1 MDYRY
6 HTAIAPG
13 GASQVRPR
21 RALSLSLA
29 VLAAT
34 GGVGCWAVAARAQEV
49 GQAQGAAG
57 VQKGQ
62 VLVTT
67 QQLNLRVRRQSD
79 GVEVVIEG
87 VGSAPELQQTT
98 RGTVWLGRLLTSRP
112 AALPGGGQRL
122 SVPEA
127 GFQSLS
133 LVGAGQVFEL
143 QVTPIPGYP
152 LGRPV
157 VSADGRDLILSF
169 ASSGQAS
176 QQTSSLDLR
185 RPGRVSEPTAAYV
198 PPLQPRAVA
207 PPVGDMAVGT
217 MLLTNSSYLNV
228 SGPPVTMTLR
238 KAPARDVLM
247 ALSRLGGY
255 GFVFVED
262 SNKADNAAG
271 TNGSASTLPI
281 SISFRN
287 ENYGQAV
294 NSALLAAGLQGKR
307 QGNTILAGTNVMGKS
322 FGAQLSKVYRLNQ
335 VNANSAADYLAN
347 LGAQVTKTN
356 TINTAITAGAN
367 PNTTAIGASNLATTT
382 SSRQTKVESYSAGTG
397 PLQGLIATT
406 DSRLSTITLVGEPR
420 LVTVAE
426 SYLRQLD
433 LRQRQ
438 VALSVK
444 ILDITLGNNATIDN
458 SFAFKFGNSFIISE
472 SGQLLAQFGRDQPIA
487 GTPPTGSTTTTTV
500 NTSNSGDDTS
510 ISSTN
515 TSNAS
520 GNSSLSSLGS
530 SNSGFDTSNSN
541 QSGSNSSVTLRSNE
555 FSNFS
560 DAQISSIANE
570 LNLEVPG
577 QSTYNPANRS
587 FTFTPS
593 IGTGTATLLDSIA
606 SNLQSTITRLT
617 GIDRSNIDTTIVSR
631 SNSSFLND
639 RSSGSRAN
647 NFFSGSESSRSN
659 PSNSFAGNRSTT
671 TTTSTNTVPIGGTPG
686 KPADNFV
693 NFLNA
698 QIVSASTKVLASPT
712 LILSENADELRKGE
726 DTQGINIANLSRGGS
741 GGSGGGGGSSDNN
754 ANIGRTK
761 ANESFVT
768 VGEQVITNFEVS
780 TSSNFGNVVTCTA
793 ELGIAGLT
801 FGARVSKIDDNGFV
815 TFSMSPAIT
824 ATVRQ
829 QEVPGCGFV
838 DILAVRRLDTG
849 SARVRDGQ
857 TLIMTGVISD
867 ADRQEVTKWPILGDV
882 PVIGQFFRNSNN
894 IRAKRELVILVTP
907 RIINDNEGG
916 TFGYGYQPGTSDSRR
931 LLTDPNSPL
940 RSQP

>member
-1 MDYRY
+1 
-6 HTAIAPG
+6 
-13 GASQVRPR
+13 
-21 RALSLSLA
+21 
-29 VLAAT
+29 
-34 GGVGCWAVAARAQEV
+34 
-49 GQAQGAAG
+49 
-57 VQKGQ
+57 
-62 VLVTT
+62 
-67 QQLNLRVRRQSD
+67 
-79 GVEVVIEG
+79 
-87 VGSAPELQQTT
+87 
-98 RGTVWLGRLLTSRP
+98 
-112 AALPGGGQRL
+112 
-122 SVPEA
+122 
-127 GFQSLS
+127 
-133 LVGAGQVFEL
+133 VFEL
-143 QVTPIPGYP
+143 QITPIPGYP

-238 KAPARDVLM
+238 NAPARDVLM

-255 GFVFVED
+255 GFVFIED

-271 TNGSASTLPI
+271 LNVPASTLPI

-287 ENYGQAV
+287 ENYGQAF

-307 QGNTILAGTNVMGKS
+307 QGNTILAGTNVLGKS

-356 TINTAITAGAN
+356 TINTAVTEGAN
-367 PNTTAIGASNLATTT
+367 PNTTAVGASNLATTT

-438 VALSVK
+438 VALAVK
-444 ILDITLGNNATIDN
+444 ILDVSLGNNAAIDN
-458 SFAFKFGNSFIISE
+458 SFAVRWGNNFIVNDQGQMVGAFGS
-472 SGQLLAQFGRDQPIA
+472 LLPPKTDAFGRGYPIDTRLEVDENGKITYEAPTGVNLNGGAQFGTSPYPSDPNVSVFRD
-487 GTPPTGSTTTTTV
+487 GTKRNPG
-500 NTSNSGDDTS
+500 
-510 ISSTN
+510 
-515 TSNAS
+515 
-520 GNSSLSSLGS
+520 LSYY
-530 SNSGFDTSNSN
+530 
-541 QSGSNSSVTLRSNE
+541 
-555 FSNFS
+555 
-560 DAQISSIANE
+560 
-570 LNLEVPG
+570 P
-577 QSTYNPANRS
+577 
-587 FTFTPS
+587 
-593 IGTGTATLLDSIA
+593 
-606 SNLQSTITRLT
+606 
-617 GIDRSNIDTTIVSR
+617 
-631 SNSSFLND
+631 
-639 RSSGSRAN
+639 N
-647 NFFSGSESSRSN
+647 NFY
-659 PSNSFAGNRSTT
+659 
-671 TTTSTNTVPIGGTPG
+671 
-686 KPADNFV
+686 NFV
-693 NFLNA
+693 NATIRSSN
-698 QIVSASTKVLASPT
+698 TKVLASPT
-712 LILSENADELRKGE
+712 LILSENAEELRRGE
-726 DTQGINIANLSRGGS
+726 DTLAINIANLSS
-741 GGSGGGGGSSDNN
+741 GGSDSSSNSSGSDNN
-754 ANIGRTK
+754 AIIGRTK
-761 ANESFVT
+761 ANESYVT
-768 VGEQVITNFEVS
+768 VGEQVITNYKV
-780 TSSNFGNVVTCTA
+780 TTGTNGNGNSC
-793 ELGIAGLT
+793 EPKFGIAGLT

-824 ATVRQ
+824 AALGKQPVA
-829 QEVPGCGFV
+829 GCGLI

-867 ADRQEVTKWPILGDV
+867 ADRQEVSKWPILGDV
-882 PVIGQFFRNSNN
+882 PIIGQFFRSSNN
-894 IRAKRELVILVTP
+894 NRAKRELVILVTP

-916 TFGYGYQPGTSDSRR
+916 NFGYGYQPGTNDSRR
-931 LLTDPNSPL
+931 FLADPNAPL

>member
-1 MDYRY
+1 MPRLRCHPMDYRY
-6 HTAIAPG
+6 LAAIAPG
-13 GASQVRPR
+13 VASQVRP

-34 GGVGCWAVAARAQEV
+34 GGVGGWAAAARAQDV

-62 VLVTT
+62 VIVPT

-87 VGSAPELQQTT
+87 VGAAPELQQTT

-176 QQTSSLDLR
+176 QRTSRLDLR

-238 KAPARDVLM
+238 NAPARDVLM

-262 SNKADNAAG
+262 SKKGDNAAP
-271 TNGSASTLPI
+271 NVFASQLPI

-287 ENYGQAV
+287 ENYGQAL
-294 NSALLAAGLQGKR
+294 NSALLAAGLQAKR
-307 QGNTILAGTNVMGKS
+307 QGNTILAGPSVLGKT

-335 VNANSAADYLAN
+335 VSANSAADYLAN
-347 LGAQVTKTN
+347 LGAQVKKTYEV
-356 TINTAITAGAN
+356 
-367 PNTTAIGASNLATTT
+367 TTAVSTGIGQGNNVALSAASSTTVYDST
-382 SSRQTKVESYSAGTG
+382 SEVKSYGADAG
-397 PLQGLIATT
+397 PLLGLLVTT
-406 DSRLSTITLVGEPR
+406 DPRLATITLVGEPR
-420 LVTVAE
+420 VVTVAE

-444 ILDITLGNNATIDN
+444 IMDVSLGNNAAIDN
-458 SFAFKFGNSFIISE
+458 SFAVRWGNNFIVNDQ
-472 SGQLLAQFGRDQPIA
+472 GQMVGAFNSLLPPRTDAFGRSYPNDVTFEIDEQGRITA
-487 GTPPTGSTTTTTV
+487 EAPTGINVSGGAQRG
-500 NTSNSGDDTS
+500 TSPYPSQPDAS
-510 ISSTN
+510 IFKEATKRN
-515 TSNAS
+515 
-520 GNSSLSSLGS
+520 
-530 SNSGFDTSNSN
+530 
-541 QSGSNSSVTLRSNE
+541 
-555 FSNFS
+555 
-560 DAQISSIANE
+560 
-570 LNLEVPG
+570 PG
-577 QSTYNPANRS
+577 LAYNR
-587 FTFTPS
+587 
-593 IGTGTATLLDSIA
+593 
-606 SNLQSTITRLT
+606 
-617 GIDRSNIDTTIVSR
+617 
-631 SNSSFLND
+631 
-639 RSSGSRAN
+639 N
-647 NFFSGSESSRSN
+647 NFY
-659 PSNSFAGNRSTT
+659 
-671 TTTSTNTVPIGGTPG
+671 
-686 KPADNFV
+686 NFV
-693 NFLNA
+693 NATIRSSN
-698 QIVSASTKVLASPT
+698 TKVLASPT
-712 LILSENADELRKGE
+712 LILSENAEELRKGE
-726 DTQGINIANLSRGGS
+726 DTLPINIASLSS
-741 GGSGGGGGSSDNN
+741 GGSGNNSSSSSSSGSDNN
-754 ANIGRTK
+754 ATIGRTK
-761 ANESFVT
+761 ANESYVT
-768 VGEQVITNFEVS
+768 VGEQVITNYTV
-780 TSSNFGNVVTCTA
+780 TTGTQGNGNSCQPTF
-793 ELGIAGLT
+793 GIAGLT
-801 FGARVSKIDDNGFV
+801 FGARISKIDDNGFV

-824 ATVRQ
+824 AALRQ
-829 QEVPGCGFV
+829 QVVPGCGPIDV
-838 DILAVRRLDTG
+838 LAVRRLDTG

-867 ADRQEVTKWPILGDV
+867 ADRQEVSKWPILGDV
-882 PVIGQFFRNSNN
+882 PIIGQFFRSSNN
-894 IRAKRELVILVTP
+894 NRAKRELVIMVTP

-916 TFGYGYQPGTSDSRR
+916 NFGYGYQPGTNDTRR
-931 LLTDPNSPL
+931 FLADPNAPL

>member
-6 HTAIAPG
+6 HTDIAPG

-34 GGVGCWAVAARAQEV
+34 GGVGCWAVAARAQDV
-49 GQAQGAAG
+49 AQAPQGAAG

-169 ASSGQAS
+169 AASGQAS
-176 QQTSSLDLR
+176 QQTSRLDLR

-238 KAPARDVLM
+238 NAPARDVLM

-347 LGAQVTKTN
+347 LGASVTKTN
-356 TINTAITAGAN
+356 TINTAITEGAN
-367 PNTTAIGASNLATTT
+367 PNTTAVGASNLATTT

-444 ILDITLGNNATIDN
+444 ILDISLGNNATMEN
-458 SFAFKFGNSFIISE
+458 SFAVRWGNSFIVNNRGEMVANYGDYQPPSSPE
-472 SGQLLAQFGRDQPIA
+472 GGLPGSYSAAPRTTPLVGTGALTTTDPGFFDQLNNVPYPGA
-487 GTPPTGSTTTTTV
+487 TTTTINGRQFFLRPSFGQYGNPLQPGLSEFTPGEPATPDRFITNPQTGEVTV
-500 NTSNSGDDTS
+500 IPGTVGTADRYTR
-510 ISSTN
+510 SS
-515 TSNAS
+515 
-520 GNSSLSSLGS
+520 
-530 SNSGFDTSNSN
+530 
-541 QSGSNSSVTLRSNE
+541 
-555 FSNFS
+555 
-560 DAQISSIANE
+560 
-570 LNLEVPG
+570 
-577 QSTYNPANRS
+577 PANFAYPRNQL
-587 FTFTPS
+587 FDY
-593 IGTGTATLLDSIA
+593 IRA
-606 SNLQSTITRLT
+606 TIT
-617 GIDRSNIDTTIVSR
+617 
-631 SNSSFLND
+631 SS
-639 RSSGSRAN
+639 
-647 NFFSGSESSRSN
+647 
-659 PSNSFAGNRSTT
+659 
-671 TTTSTNTVPIGGTPG
+671 
-686 KPADNFV
+686 
-693 NFLNA
+693 
-698 QIVSASTKVLASPT
+698 STKVLASPT
-712 LILSENADELRKGE
+712 LILSENSEELRKGE
-726 DTQGINIANLSRGGS
+726 DTLALNIANLSS
-741 GGSGGGGGSSDNN
+741 GGSGNNSSSSGSSGSDNN
-754 ANIGRTK
+754 ATIGRTK
-761 ANESFVT
+761 ANESYVT
-768 VGEQVITNFEVS
+768 VGEQVITNYTV
-780 TSSNFGNVVTCTA
+780 TTGTNGNGNSCQP
-793 ELGIAGLT
+793 EFGIAGLT

-824 ATVRQ
+824 AALRQ
-829 QEVPGCGFV
+829 QPVAGCGLV

-867 ADRQEVTKWPILGDV
+867 ADRQEVSKWPILGDV
-882 PVIGQFFRNSNN
+882 PIIGQFFRSSNN
-894 IRAKRELVILVTP
+894 NRAKRELVILVTP

-916 TFGYGYQPGTSDSRR
+916 NFGYGYQPGTNDTRR
-931 LLTDPNSPL
+931 FLADPNSPL

>member
-1 MDYRY
+1 MPRLRCHPMDHRY
-6 HTAIAPG
+6 LAAIAPG
-13 GASQVRPR
+13 VASQVLRP

-34 GGVGCWAVAARAQEV
+34 GGVGCWAAAARAQDV
-49 GQAQGAAG
+49 AQAQGAAG

-62 VLVTT
+62 VIVTT

-87 VGSAPELQQTT
+87 VGAAPELQQTT
-98 RGTVWLGRLLTSRP
+98 RGAVWLGRLLTSRP

-143 QVTPIPGYP
+143 QITPIPGYP

-228 SGPPVTMTLR
+228 SGPPIDMNLNNADARVVLKTLSQ
-238 KAPARDVLM
+238 K
-247 ALSRLGGY
+247 GGY

-262 SNKADNAAG
+262 TNKADNAGA
-271 TNGSASTLPI
+271 AAPKYPI
-281 SISFRN
+281 SILFRN
-287 ENYGQAV
+287 ENYAQAI

-307 QGNTILAGTNVMGKS
+307 QGNTILAGPNVLGKS

-347 LGAQVTKTN
+347 LGASVKKTN
-356 TINTAITAGAN
+356 TVSTAITAGAN
-367 PNTTAIGASNLATTT
+367 PNTTAVGARNLATTT
-382 SSRQTKVESYSAGTG
+382 SSRQTKVDSYSAGSG

-444 ILDITLGNNATIDN
+444 ILDISLGNNATMEN
-458 SFAFKFGNSFIISE
+458 SFAVRWGNSFIVNNRGEMVANYGDYQPPSTAEAGLPGAYSAAPRTTPLVGTGALTTTDAGFFDKLDNVPYPGATSDVNGNQFFNRPSYGQYGNPLQPGLSRFTPGRPPTIIRNTITNQPILDAN
-472 SGQLLAQFGRDQPIA
+472 GQLQFEND
-487 GTPPTGSTTTTTV
+487 GTPDTYERSSPTKFAYPR
-500 NTSNSGDDTS
+500 NQ
-510 ISSTN
+510 
-515 TSNAS
+515 
-520 GNSSLSSLGS
+520 L
-530 SNSGFDTSNSN
+530 FDYI
-541 QSGSNSSVTLRSNE
+541 R
-555 FSNFS
+555 
-560 DAQISSIANE
+560 A
-570 LNLEVPG
+570 
-577 QSTYNPANRS
+577 
-587 FTFTPS
+587 
-593 IGTGTATLLDSIA
+593 
-606 SNLQSTITRLT
+606 TIT
-617 GIDRSNIDTTIVSR
+617 
-631 SNSSFLND
+631 SS
-639 RSSGSRAN
+639 
-647 NFFSGSESSRSN
+647 
-659 PSNSFAGNRSTT
+659 
-671 TTTSTNTVPIGGTPG
+671 
-686 KPADNFV
+686 
-693 NFLNA
+693 
-698 QIVSASTKVLASPT
+698 STKVLASPT
-712 LILSENADELRKGE
+712 LILSENAEELRKGD
-726 DTQGINIANLSRGGS
+726 DTQGIDIANLSS
-741 GGSGGGGGSSDNN
+741 GGSGSNSSNSGGSGSDNN
-754 ANIGRTK
+754 ATIGRTK
-761 ANESFVT
+761 ANESYVT
-768 VGEQVITNFEVS
+768 VGEQVITNFTV
-780 TSSNFGNVVTCTA
+780 TRSNFNNAVTCEA

-824 ATVRQ
+824 ATLRQ
-829 QEVPGCGFV
+829 QPVTGCGLV

-867 ADRQEVTKWPILGDV
+867 ADRQEVSKWPILGDV
-882 PVIGQFFRNSNN
+882 PIIGQFFRSSNN
-894 IRAKRELVILVTP
+894 NRAKRELVILVTP

-916 TFGYGYQPGTSDSRR
+916 NFGYGYQPATNDTRR
-931 LLTDPNSPL
+931 FLADPNSPL

>member
-13 GASQVRPR
+13 VASQVRP

-34 GGVGCWAVAARAQEV
+34 GGVGCWAAAARAQEV
-49 GQAQGAAG
+49 GQAQQGAAG

-62 VLVTT
+62 VIVTT

-98 RGTVWLGRLLTSRP
+98 RGAVWMGRLLTSRP
-112 AALPGGGQRL
+112 AVLPGGGQRL

-133 LVGAGQVFEL
+133 LVGTGQVFEL
-143 QVTPIPGYP
+143 QITPIPGYP

-169 ASSGQAS
+169 AASGQAS

-238 KAPARDVLM
+238 NAPARDVLM

-262 SNKADNAAG
+262 SSKADKAGAAP
-271 TNGSASTLPI
+271 SMLPI

-287 ENYGQAV
+287 ENYGQAF

-307 QGNTILAGTNVMGKS
+307 QGNTILAGANVLGKS

-347 LGAQVTKTN
+347 LGASVTKTN
-356 TINTAITAGAN
+356 TISTAITAGAN
-367 PNTTAIGASNLATTT
+367 PNTTALGAQNLATTT
-382 SSRQTKVESYSAGTG
+382 SSRQTKVESYSAGSG

-444 ILDITLGNNATIDN
+444 ILDVSLGNNATIDN
-458 SFAFKFGNSFIISE
+458 SFAVRWGNNFIVNDQ
-472 SGQLLAQFGRDQPIA
+472 GQMLGAFNSLLPPALDAFGRAYPTEVEFEYTQPSA
-487 GTPPTGSTTTTTV
+487 DGTEPGSITAEAPTGINVSGGAQLGTV
-500 NTSNSGDDTS
+500 YPTRPFAS
-510 ISSTN
+510 IYKDATKRN
-515 TSNAS
+515 P
-520 GNSSLSSLGS
+520 GLS
-530 SNSGFDTSNSN
+530 
-541 QSGSNSSVTLRSNE
+541 
-555 FSNFS
+555 
-560 DAQISSIANE
+560 
-570 LNLEVPG
+570 
-577 QSTYNPANRS
+577 YNR
-587 FTFTPS
+587 
-593 IGTGTATLLDSIA
+593 
-606 SNLQSTITRLT
+606 
-617 GIDRSNIDTTIVSR
+617 
-631 SNSSFLND
+631 
-639 RSSGSRAN
+639 N
-647 NFFSGSESSRSN
+647 NFY
-659 PSNSFAGNRSTT
+659 
-671 TTTSTNTVPIGGTPG
+671 
-686 KPADNFV
+686 NFV
-693 NFLNA
+693 NATIRSSN
-698 QIVSASTKVLASPT
+698 TKVLASPT
-712 LILSENADELRKGE
+712 LILSENAEELRKGE
-726 DTQGINIANLSRGGS
+726 DTLALNIANLSS
-741 GGSGGGGGSSDNN
+741 GGSGSNSSSSGNTGSDNN
-754 ANIGRTK
+754 ATIGRTK
-761 ANESFVT
+761 ANESYVT
-768 VGEQVITNFEVS
+768 VGEQVITNYEV
-780 TSSNFGNVVTCTA
+780 TTGTIGNGNSCQPIF
-793 ELGIAGLT
+793 GIAGLT

-824 ATVRQ
+824 AALRQ
-829 QEVPGCGFV
+829 QPVAGCGLV

-867 ADRQEVTKWPILGDV
+867 ADRQEVSKWPILGDV
-882 PVIGQFFRNSNN
+882 PIIGQFFRSSNN
-894 IRAKRELVILVTP
+894 NRAKRELVILVTP

-916 TFGYGYQPGTSDSRR
+916 TFGYGYQPGSGDTRR
-931 LLTDPNSPL
+931 FLADPNAPL

>member
-1 MDYRY
+1 MPRLRCHPMDYRY

-13 GASQVRPR
+13 VASQVRP

-34 GGVGCWAVAARAQEV
+34 GGVGCWAAAARAQEV
-49 GQAQGAAG
+49 GQAQQGAAG

-62 VLVTT
+62 VIVTT

-98 RGTVWLGRLLTSRP
+98 RGAVWMGRLLTSRP
-112 AALPGGGQRL
+112 AVLPGGGQRL

-133 LVGAGQVFEL
+133 LVGTGQVFEL
-143 QVTPIPGYP
+143 QITPIPGYP

-169 ASSGQAS
+169 AASGQAS

-238 KAPARDVLM
+238 NAPARDVLM

-262 SNKADNAAG
+262 SSKADKAGAAP
-271 TNGSASTLPI
+271 SMLPI

-287 ENYGQAV
+287 ENYGQAF

-307 QGNTILAGTNVMGKS
+307 QGNTILAGANVLGKS

-347 LGAQVTKTN
+347 LGASVTKTN
-356 TINTAITAGAN
+356 TISTAITAGAN
-367 PNTTAIGASNLATTT
+367 PNTTALGAQNLATTT
-382 SSRQTKVESYSAGTG
+382 SSRQTKVESYSAGSG

-444 ILDITLGNNATIDN
+444 ILDVSLGNNATIDN
-458 SFAFKFGNSFIISE
+458 SFAVRWGNNFIVNDQ
-472 SGQLLAQFGRDQPIA
+472 GQMLGAFNSLLPPALDAFGRAYPTEVEFEYTQPSA
-487 GTPPTGSTTTTTV
+487 DGTEPGSITAEAPTGINVSGGAQLGTV
-500 NTSNSGDDTS
+500 YPTRPFAS
-510 ISSTN
+510 IYKDATKRN
-515 TSNAS
+515 P
-520 GNSSLSSLGS
+520 GLS
-530 SNSGFDTSNSN
+530 
-541 QSGSNSSVTLRSNE
+541 
-555 FSNFS
+555 
-560 DAQISSIANE
+560 
-570 LNLEVPG
+570 
-577 QSTYNPANRS
+577 YNR
-587 FTFTPS
+587 
-593 IGTGTATLLDSIA
+593 
-606 SNLQSTITRLT
+606 
-617 GIDRSNIDTTIVSR
+617 
-631 SNSSFLND
+631 
-639 RSSGSRAN
+639 N
-647 NFFSGSESSRSN
+647 NFY
-659 PSNSFAGNRSTT
+659 
-671 TTTSTNTVPIGGTPG
+671 
-686 KPADNFV
+686 NFV
-693 NFLNA
+693 NATIRSSN
-698 QIVSASTKVLASPT
+698 TKVLASPT
-712 LILSENADELRKGE
+712 LILSENAEELRKGE
-726 DTQGINIANLSRGGS
+726 DTLALNIANLSS
-741 GGSGGGGGSSDNN
+741 GGSGSNSSSSGNTGSDNN
-754 ANIGRTK
+754 ATIGRTK
-761 ANESFVT
+761 ANESYVT
-768 VGEQVITNFEVS
+768 VGEQVITNYEV
-780 TSSNFGNVVTCTA
+780 TTGTIGNGNSCQPIF
-793 ELGIAGLT
+793 GIAGLT

-824 ATVRQ
+824 AALRQ
-829 QEVPGCGFV
+829 QPVAGCGLV

-867 ADRQEVTKWPILGDV
+867 ADRQEVSKWPILGDV
-882 PVIGQFFRNSNN
+882 PIIGQFFRSSNN
-894 IRAKRELVILVTP
+894 NRAKRELVILVTP

-916 TFGYGYQPGTSDSRR
+916 TFGYGYQPGSGDTRR
-931 LLTDPNSPL
+931 FLADPNAPL

>member
-1 MDYRY
+1 MPRLRCHPMDYRY
-6 HTAIAPG
+6 LAATAPG
-13 GASQVRPR
+13 VASQVRP

-34 GGVGCWAVAARAQEV
+34 GGVGGWAAAARGQEV

-62 VLVTT
+62 VIVTT

-87 VGSAPELQQTT
+87 VGAAPELQQTT

-112 AALPGGGQRL
+112 AVLPGGGQRL

-133 LVGAGQVFEL
+133 LVGAGQVFEV
-143 QVTPIPGYP
+143 QITPIPGYP

-169 ASSGQAS
+169 AASGQAS

-238 KAPARDVLM
+238 NAPARDVLM

-255 GFVFVED
+255 GFVFIED
-262 SNKADNAAG
+262 SSKTDNAAG
-271 TNGSASTLPI
+271 PNATASPLPI

-287 ENYGQAV
+287 ENYGQAF

-307 QGNTILAGTNVMGKS
+307 QGNTILAGANVLGKS

-356 TINTAITAGAN
+356 TINTAITEGAN
-367 PNTTAIGASNLATTT
+367 PNTTAVGASNLATTT

-444 ILDITLGNNATIDN
+444 ILDVSLGNNAAIDN
-458 SFAFKFGNSFIISE
+458 SFAVRWGNNFIVNDQ
-472 SGQLLAQFGRDQPIA
+472 GQMLGAFNSLLPPRTDAFGRSYPNDVTFEIDEQGGITA
-487 GTPPTGSTTTTTV
+487 EAPTGINVSGGAQRG
-500 NTSNSGDDTS
+500 TSPYPSQPDAS
-510 ISSTN
+510 IFKEATKRN
-515 TSNAS
+515 
-520 GNSSLSSLGS
+520 
-530 SNSGFDTSNSN
+530 
-541 QSGSNSSVTLRSNE
+541 
-555 FSNFS
+555 
-560 DAQISSIANE
+560 
-570 LNLEVPG
+570 PG
-577 QSTYNPANRS
+577 LAYNR
-587 FTFTPS
+587 
-593 IGTGTATLLDSIA
+593 
-606 SNLQSTITRLT
+606 
-617 GIDRSNIDTTIVSR
+617 
-631 SNSSFLND
+631 
-639 RSSGSRAN
+639 N
-647 NFFSGSESSRSN
+647 NFY
-659 PSNSFAGNRSTT
+659 
-671 TTTSTNTVPIGGTPG
+671 
-686 KPADNFV
+686 NFV
-693 NFLNA
+693 NATIRSSN
-698 QIVSASTKVLASPT
+698 TKVLASPT
-712 LILSENADELRKGE
+712 LILSENAEELRKGE
-726 DTQGINIANLSRGGS
+726 DTQAINIANLSS
-741 GGSGGGGGSSDNN
+741 GGSGNNSSGSGNSGSNNN
-754 ANIGRTK
+754 ATIGRTK
-761 ANESFVT
+761 ANESYVT
-768 VGEQVITNFEVS
+768 VGEQVITNYTV
-780 TSSNFGNVVTCTA
+780 TTGTNGNGNSCQP
-793 ELGIAGLT
+793 EFGIAGLT

-824 ATVRQ
+824 AALRQ
-829 QEVPGCGFV
+829 QPVAGCGLV

-867 ADRQEVTKWPILGDV
+867 ADRQEVSKWPILGDV
-882 PVIGQFFRNSNN
+882 PIIGQFFRSSNN
-894 IRAKRELVILVTP
+894 NRAKRELVILVTP

-916 TFGYGYQPGTSDSRR
+916 TFGYGYQPGTNDTRR
-931 LLTDPNSPL
+931 FLADPNAPL

>member
-1 MDYRY
+1 MDHRY
-6 HTAIAPG
+6 LAAIAPG

-21 RALSLSLA
+21 ALSLSLV

-34 GGVGCWAVAARAQEV
+34 GGVDGWAAAARAQDA

-62 VLVTT
+62 VIVPT
-67 QQLNLRVRRQSD
+67 QRLNLRVRRQSD

-112 AALPGGGQRL
+112 AALPVGGQRL

-143 QVTPIPGYP
+143 QITPIPGYP

-169 ASSGQAS
+169 AASGQAS

-238 KAPARDVLM
+238 NAPARDVLM

-262 SNKADNAAG
+262 SSRADNAA
-271 TNGSASTLPI
+271 AAPSTLPI

-294 NSALLAAGLQGKR
+294 NSALLAAGLQAKR
-307 QGNTILAGTNVMGKS
+307 QGNTILAGANVLGKS

-356 TINTAITAGAN
+356 TINTAITEGVN
-367 PNTTAIGASNLATTT
+367 PNSTAIGAQNLATTT
-382 SSRQTKVESYSAGTG
+382 SSRQTKVESYSAGSG

-444 ILDITLGNNATIDN
+444 ILDVSLGNNTTIDN
-458 SFAFKFGNSFIISE
+458 SFAVRWGNNFIVNDQGQMLGAFNSLLPPRTDAFGRAYPNDITLDVDEQGRITAE
-472 SGQLLAQFGRDQPIA
+472 APTGTNVSGGAQFGASPYPSQPD
-487 GTPPTGSTTTTTV
+487 V
-500 NTSNSGDDTS
+500 S
-510 ISSTN
+510 IFKDATKRN
-515 TSNAS
+515 P
-520 GNSSLSSLGS
+520 GLS
-530 SNSGFDTSNSN
+530 
-541 QSGSNSSVTLRSNE
+541 
-555 FSNFS
+555 
-560 DAQISSIANE
+560 
-570 LNLEVPG
+570 
-577 QSTYNPANRS
+577 YNR
-587 FTFTPS
+587 
-593 IGTGTATLLDSIA
+593 
-606 SNLQSTITRLT
+606 
-617 GIDRSNIDTTIVSR
+617 
-631 SNSSFLND
+631 
-639 RSSGSRAN
+639 N
-647 NFFSGSESSRSN
+647 NFY
-659 PSNSFAGNRSTT
+659 
-671 TTTSTNTVPIGGTPG
+671 
-686 KPADNFV
+686 NFV
-693 NFLNA
+693 NATIRSSN
-698 QIVSASTKVLASPT
+698 TKVLASPT
-712 LILSENADELRKGE
+712 LILSENAEELRKGE
-726 DTQGINIANLSRGGS
+726 DTLALNIANLSS
-741 GGSGGGGGSSDNN
+741 GGSDNNSSSSGSTGSDNN
-754 ANIGRTK
+754 AAIGRTR
-761 ANESFVT
+761 ANESYVT
-768 VGEQVITNFEVS
+768 VGEQVITNYEV
-780 TSSNFGNVVTCTA
+780 TTGTNGNGNSCQPIF
-793 ELGIAGLT
+793 GIAGLT

-824 ATVRQ
+824 AALRQ
-829 QEVPGCGFV
+829 QPVAGCGLI

-867 ADRQEVTKWPILGDV
+867 ADRQEVSKWPILGDV
-882 PVIGQFFRNSNN
+882 PIIGQFFRSSNN
-894 IRAKRELVILVTP
+894 NRAKRELVILVTP

-916 TFGYGYQPGTSDSRR
+916 TFGYGYQPGTNDTRR
-931 LLTDPNSPL
+931 FLADPNAPL

>member
-1 MDYRY
+1 MPRLRCHPMDHRY
-6 HTAIAPG
+6 LAAIAPG
-13 GASQVRPR
+13 VASQVRP

-34 GGVGCWAVAARAQEV
+34 GGVDCWAAAARAQEV
-49 GQAQGAAG
+49 GQAQQGAAG

-62 VLVTT
+62 VIVTT

-98 RGTVWLGRLLTSRP
+98 RGAVWLGRLLTSRP

-133 LVGAGQVFEL
+133 LVGTGQVFEL
-143 QVTPIPGYP
+143 QITPIPGYP

-169 ASSGQAS
+169 AASGQAS

-185 RPGRVSEPTAAYV
+185 RPGRVSEPRAAYV

-228 SGPPVTMTLR
+228 SGPRIDMNLNNADARLVLKTLSQ
-238 KAPARDVLM
+238 K
-247 ALSRLGGY
+247 GGY

-262 SNKADNAAG
+262 TNKADKAGAA
-271 TNGSASTLPI
+271 APKYPI
-281 SISFRN
+281 SILFRN
-287 ENYGQAV
+287 ENYAQAI

-307 QGNTILAGTNVMGKS
+307 QGNTILAGPNVLGKS

-347 LGAQVTKTN
+347 LGASVTKTN

-367 PNTTAIGASNLATTT
+367 PNTTALGAQNLATTT
-382 SSRQTKVESYSAGTG
+382 SSRQTKVESYSAGSG

-444 ILDITLGNNATIDN
+444 ILDISLGNNAAIEN
-458 SFAFKFGNSFIISE
+458 SFAVRWGNSFIVNNRGEMVANYGDYQPPSTAE
-472 SGQLLAQFGRDQPIA
+472 AGLPGAYSAAPRTTPLVGTGALTTTDAGFFDKLDNVPYPGATSQTQRGRFFFRPSYGQYGNPLQPGLSSFTP
-487 GTPPTGSTTTTTV
+487 GTAPIPPTQAIDPV
-500 NTSNSGDDTS
+500 
-510 ISSTN
+510 TN
-515 TSNAS
+515 
-520 GNSSLSSLGS
+520 LPV
-530 SNSGFDTSNSN
+530 FDP
-541 QSGSNSSVTLRSNE
+541 VT
-555 FSNFS
+555 
-560 DAQISSIANE
+560 
-570 LNLEVPG
+570 G
-577 QSTYNPANRS
+577 QPVII
-587 FTFTPS
+587 P
-593 IGTGTATLLDSIA
+593 
-606 SNLQSTITRLT
+606 
-617 GIDRSNIDTTIVSR
+617 
-631 SNSSFLND
+631 
-639 RSSGSRAN
+639 
-647 NFFSGSESSRSN
+647 
-659 PSNSFAGNRSTT
+659 
-671 TTTSTNTVPIGGTPG
+671 GTPG
-686 KPADNFV
+686 TPDSYERSSPTKFAYPRNQLFDYIRAT
-693 NFLNA
+693 
-698 QIVSASTKVLASPT
+698 ITSSSTKVLASPT
-712 LILSENADELRKGE
+712 LILSENSEELRKGE
-726 DTQGINIANLSRGGS
+726 DIQAINIANLSS
-741 GGSGGGGGSSDNN
+741 GGSNNNSNSTGNTGSDNN
-754 ANIGRTK
+754 ATIGRTK
-761 ANESFVT
+761 ANESYVT
-768 VGEQVITNFEVS
+768 VGEQVITNFDV
-780 TSSNFGNVVTCTA
+780 TRSNENNAVTCEA

-829 QEVPGCGFV
+829 QEVQGCGFV

-867 ADRQEVTKWPILGDV
+867 ADRQEVSKWPILGDV
-882 PVIGQFFRNSNN
+882 PIIGQFFRSSNN
-894 IRAKRELVILVTP
+894 NRAKRELVILVTP

-916 TFGYGYQPGTSDSRR
+916 NFGYGYQPGTNDTRR
-931 LLTDPNSPL
+931 LLADPNSPL

>member
-6 HTAIAPG
+6 LAAIAPG
-13 GASQVRPR
+13 GASQVRP

-34 GGVGCWAVAARAQEV
+34 GGLDGWAAAARAQDV

-57 VQKGQ
+57 VQNGR
-62 VLVTT
+62 VIVTN
-67 QQLNLRVRRQSD
+67 QRLNLRVRRQSD

-87 VGSAPELQQTT
+87 VGAAPELQQTT
-98 RGTVWLGRLLTSRP
+98 RGSVWMGRLLTSRP

-133 LVGAGQVFEL
+133 LMGAGQLFEL
-143 QVTPIPGYP
+143 QITPIPGYP

-169 ASSGQAS
+169 AASGQAS

-238 KAPARDVLM
+238 NAPARDVLM

-255 GFVFVED
+255 GFVFIED
-262 SNKADNAAG
+262 SSRADNAGAAP
-271 TNGSASTLPI
+271 SMLPI

-307 QGNTILAGTNVMGKS
+307 QGNTILAGANVLGKS

-356 TINTAITAGAN
+356 TINTAVTEGAN
-367 PNTTAIGASNLATTT
+367 PNTTAVGASNLATTT
-382 SSRQTKVESYSAGTG
+382 SSRQTKVESYSAGSG

-444 ILDITLGNNATIDN
+444 ILDVSLGNNTAIDN
-458 SFAFKFGNSFIISE
+458 SFAVRWGNNFIVNDQ
-472 SGQLLAQFGRDQPIA
+472 GQMVGAFNSLLPPRTDAFGRNYPNDVTFEIDDQGGITA
-487 GTPPTGSTTTTTV
+487 GAPTGINVSGGAQRG
-500 NTSNSGDDTS
+500 TSPYPSQPDAS
-510 ISSTN
+510 IFRDATKRN
-515 TSNAS
+515 P
-520 GNSSLSSLGS
+520 GLS
-530 SNSGFDTSNSN
+530 
-541 QSGSNSSVTLRSNE
+541 
-555 FSNFS
+555 
-560 DAQISSIANE
+560 
-570 LNLEVPG
+570 
-577 QSTYNPANRS
+577 YNR
-587 FTFTPS
+587 
-593 IGTGTATLLDSIA
+593 
-606 SNLQSTITRLT
+606 
-617 GIDRSNIDTTIVSR
+617 
-631 SNSSFLND
+631 
-639 RSSGSRAN
+639 N
-647 NFFSGSESSRSN
+647 NFY
-659 PSNSFAGNRSTT
+659 
-671 TTTSTNTVPIGGTPG
+671 
-686 KPADNFV
+686 NFV
-693 NFLNA
+693 NATIRSSN
-698 QIVSASTKVLASPT
+698 TKVLASPT
-712 LILSENADELRKGE
+712 LILSENSEELRKGE
-726 DTQGINIANLSRGGS
+726 DTQAINIANLSS
-741 GGSGGGGGSSDNN
+741 GGSGSSSSSSGSSGTDNN
-754 ANIGRTK
+754 ATIGRTK
-761 ANESFVT
+761 ANESYVT
-768 VGEQVITNFEVS
+768 VGEQVITNYTV
-780 TSSNFGNVVTCTA
+780 TTGTNGNGNSCQPTF
-793 ELGIAGLT
+793 GIAGLT

-824 ATVRQ
+824 AALRQ
-829 QEVPGCGFV
+829 QPVAGCGLI

-867 ADRQEVTKWPILGDV
+867 ADRQEVSKWPILGDV
-882 PVIGQFFRNSNN
+882 PIIGQFFRSSNN
-894 IRAKRELVILVTP
+894 NRAKRELVIMVTP

-916 TFGYGYQPGTSDSRR
+916 TFGYGYQPGTNDTRR
-931 LLTDPNSPL
+931 FLADPNAPL

>member
-1 MDYRY
+1 MPRLRCHPMDYRY

-13 GASQVRPR
+13 VASQVRP

-34 GGVGCWAVAARAQEV
+34 GGVGCWAAAARAQEV
-49 GQAQGAAG
+49 GQAQQGAAG

-62 VLVTT
+62 VIVTT

-98 RGTVWLGRLLTSRP
+98 RGAVWMGRLLTSRP

-133 LVGAGQVFEL
+133 LVGTGQVFEL
-143 QVTPIPGYP
+143 QITPIPGYP

-169 ASSGQAS
+169 AASGQAS

-238 KAPARDVLM
+238 NAPARDVLM

-262 SNKADNAAG
+262 SSKADKAGAAP
-271 TNGSASTLPI
+271 SMLPI

-287 ENYGQAV
+287 ENYGQAF

-307 QGNTILAGTNVMGKS
+307 QGNTILAGANVLGKS

-347 LGAQVTKTN
+347 LGASVTKTN
-356 TINTAITAGAN
+356 TISTAITAGAN
-367 PNTTAIGASNLATTT
+367 PNTTALGAQNLATTT
-382 SSRQTKVESYSAGTG
+382 SSRQTKVESYSAGSG

-444 ILDITLGNNATIDN
+444 ILDVSLGNNATIDN
-458 SFAFKFGNSFIISE
+458 SFAVRWGNNFIVNDQ
-472 SGQLLAQFGRDQPIA
+472 GQMLGAFNSLLPPALDAFGRAYPTEVEFEYTQPSA
-487 GTPPTGSTTTTTV
+487 DGTEPGSITAEAPTGINVSGGAQLGTV
-500 NTSNSGDDTS
+500 YPTRPFAS
-510 ISSTN
+510 IYKDATKRN
-515 TSNAS
+515 P
-520 GNSSLSSLGS
+520 GLS
-530 SNSGFDTSNSN
+530 
-541 QSGSNSSVTLRSNE
+541 
-555 FSNFS
+555 
-560 DAQISSIANE
+560 
-570 LNLEVPG
+570 
-577 QSTYNPANRS
+577 YNR
-587 FTFTPS
+587 
-593 IGTGTATLLDSIA
+593 
-606 SNLQSTITRLT
+606 
-617 GIDRSNIDTTIVSR
+617 
-631 SNSSFLND
+631 
-639 RSSGSRAN
+639 N
-647 NFFSGSESSRSN
+647 NFY
-659 PSNSFAGNRSTT
+659 
-671 TTTSTNTVPIGGTPG
+671 
-686 KPADNFV
+686 NFV
-693 NFLNA
+693 NATIRSSN
-698 QIVSASTKVLASPT
+698 TKVLASPT
-712 LILSENADELRKGE
+712 LILSENAEELRKGE
-726 DTQGINIANLSRGGS
+726 DTLALNIANLSS
-741 GGSGGGGGSSDNN
+741 GGSGSNSSSSGNTGSDNN
-754 ANIGRTK
+754 ATIGRTK
-761 ANESFVT
+761 ANESYVT
-768 VGEQVITNFEVS
+768 VGEQVITNYEV
-780 TSSNFGNVVTCTA
+780 TTGTIGNGNSCQPIF
-793 ELGIAGLT
+793 GIAGLT

-824 ATVRQ
+824 AALRQ
-829 QEVPGCGFV
+829 QPVAGCGLV

-867 ADRQEVTKWPILGDV
+867 ADRQEVSKWPILGDV
-882 PVIGQFFRNSNN
+882 PIIGQFFRSSNN
-894 IRAKRELVILVTP
+894 NRAKRELVILVTP

-916 TFGYGYQPGTSDSRR
+916 TFGYGYQPGSGDTRR
-931 LLTDPNSPL
+931 FLADPNAPL

>member
-1 MDYRY
+1 MPRLRCHPMDHRY
-6 HTAIAPG
+6 LAATAPG
-13 GASQVRPR
+13 GASQARP

-34 GGVGCWAVAARAQEV
+34 GGVGGWAAAARSQEV
-49 GQAQGAAG
+49 AQAQGAAG

-62 VLVTT
+62 VIVTT

-87 VGSAPELQQTT
+87 VGAAPELQQTT
-98 RGTVWLGRLLTSRP
+98 RGAVWLGRLLTSRP

-122 SVPEA
+122 SVPDA

-133 LVGAGQVFEL
+133 LMGAGQVFEL

-169 ASSGQAS
+169 AASGQAS

-238 KAPARDVLM
+238 NAPARDVLM

-271 TNGSASTLPI
+271 PNASASTLPI

-307 QGNTILAGTNVMGKS
+307 QGNTILAGANVLGKS

-356 TINTAITAGAN
+356 TINTAITEGAN
-367 PNTTAIGASNLATTT
+367 PNTTAVGASNLATTT
-382 SSRQTKVESYSAGTG
+382 SSRQTKVESYSAGVG

-444 ILDITLGNNATIDN
+444 ILDVSLGNNATIDN
-458 SFAFKFGNSFIISE
+458 SFAVRWGNNFIVNDQGQMVGAFNSLLPPRTDAFGRSYPNDVTLDVDEQGRITAEAPTGINV
-472 SGQLLAQFGRDQPIA
+472 SGGAQFGTSPYPSQPD
-487 GTPPTGSTTTTTV
+487 V
-500 NTSNSGDDTS
+500 S
-510 ISSTN
+510 IFKDATKRN
-515 TSNAS
+515 P
-520 GNSSLSSLGS
+520 GLS
-530 SNSGFDTSNSN
+530 
-541 QSGSNSSVTLRSNE
+541 
-555 FSNFS
+555 
-560 DAQISSIANE
+560 
-570 LNLEVPG
+570 
-577 QSTYNPANRS
+577 YNP
-587 FTFTPS
+587 
-593 IGTGTATLLDSIA
+593 
-606 SNLQSTITRLT
+606 
-617 GIDRSNIDTTIVSR
+617 
-631 SNSSFLND
+631 
-639 RSSGSRAN
+639 N
-647 NFFSGSESSRSN
+647 NFY
-659 PSNSFAGNRSTT
+659 
-671 TTTSTNTVPIGGTPG
+671 
-686 KPADNFV
+686 NFV
-693 NFLNA
+693 NATIRSSN
-698 QIVSASTKVLASPT
+698 TKVLASPT
-712 LILSENADELRKGE
+712 LILSENAEELRKGE
-726 DTQGINIANLSRGGS
+726 DTLALNIANLSS
-741 GGSGGGGGSSDNN
+741 GGSSGSGSSGSDNN
-754 ANIGRTK
+754 ATIGRTK

-768 VGEQVITNFEVS
+768 VGEQVITNYTV
-780 TSSNFGNVVTCTA
+780 TTGTNGNGNSCQP
-793 ELGIAGLT
+793 EFGIAGLT

-824 ATVRQ
+824 AALRQ
-829 QEVPGCGFV
+829 QPVAGCGLV

-867 ADRQEVTKWPILGDV
+867 ADRQEVSKWPILGDL
-882 PVIGQFFRNSNN
+882 PIIGQFFRSSNN
-894 IRAKRELVILVTP
+894 NRAKRELVILVTP

-916 TFGYGYQPGTSDSRR
+916 NFGYGYQPGTNDTRR
-931 LLTDPNSPL
+931 FLADPNAPL